1 MSNNGMVSEKFKV
14 ERMDFTRAGE
24 ASSKIKR
31 TLRKLGVD
39 SGLIRRIS
47 IAAYELEINLVIH
60 SLGGEL
66 QLSIAPEEITLVTD
80 DVGPGIPDIELALKE
95 GYSTASE
102 DARLMGFGAGM
113 GLSNI
118 RNNCDDFN
126 IESGMNK
133 GTRIECMFNL

>member
-1 MSNNGMVSEKFKV
+1 MSGSSVSESFHV

-24 ASSKIKR
+24 ASSRIKR
-31 TLRKLGVD
+31 MLRTLGVD

-60 SLGGEL
+60 SLGGDIR
-66 QLSIAPEEITLVTD
+66 LSIAPETITLTTD
-80 DVGPGIPDIELALKE
+80 DTGPGIPDIALAMKE

-118 RNNCDDFN
+118 RSNCDDFS
-126 IESGMNK
+126 IESEVDR
-133 GTRIECMFNL
+133 GTRIECTFNT